1 MWATRRE
8 LPAMLKGLTGV
19 IFENFCPLGE
29 TEMETW
35 QIFSVEL
42 MFPEVRLHDDI
53 MAAYG
58 WGDHLLSMWADRIW
72 VWWDTAEWLVCKG
85 SMNGIVGTFF
95 SLQNT
100 TDCCHNYCSMRRTVR
115 WLINWPFLLVPC
127 FLWWPSNHDKS
138 SAQSTRAGSNLGE
151 C

>member
-1 MWATRRE
+1 MG

-19 IFENFCPLGE
+19 ISENFCPLVE

-35 QIFSVEL
+35 QIFSVES
-42 MFPEVRLHDDI
+42 MFLEVCLRDDI
-53 MAAYG
+53 KAVCG

-72 VWWDTAEWLVCKG
+72 VWWDTAEWMVCKE
-85 SMNGIVGTFF
+85 SMNGIVGTFFF

-127 FLWWPSNHDKS
+127 FLWWPSNHDKPLL
-138 SAQSTRAGSNLGE
+138 RARRPSGSNLWE